1 MYLLESKVIFG
12 TSNGKIIHIN
22 LGNLAIIRSDI
33 QHFFRFLKMRH
44 FSFDAAFNL
53 RGKWNYQIHAA
64 E

>member
-12 TSNGKIIHIN
+12 TSNVKIIGQIFS
-22 LGNLAIIRSDI
+22 I
-33 QHFFRFLKMRH
+33 FFLFLKMCH

-53 RGKWNYQIHAA
+53 RGKWNYQINAV